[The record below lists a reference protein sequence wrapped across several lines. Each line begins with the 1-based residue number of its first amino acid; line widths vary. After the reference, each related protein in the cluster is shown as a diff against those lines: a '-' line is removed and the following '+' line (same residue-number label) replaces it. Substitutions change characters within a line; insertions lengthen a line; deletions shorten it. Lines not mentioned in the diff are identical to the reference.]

1 MTLRPVLKYPDPR
14 LRRPALPVQQFD
26 DQLAALAD
34 DMIETMYATGGIGL
48 AAPQIDQSLRLV
60 VVDLSKGRKRQPEV
74 LVNPSYRPFADAGG
88 QRRHSIQ
95 EGCLSVPLLRV
106 SVRRYADI
114 EFEYQDLQGQWHRE
128 QPQELRCL
136 CLQHELDHLDGRLLV
151 DYLSRMQ
158 RERYRKLLKRTGNSS
173 VAGGSPTADDED
185 LYIELEA
192 AQAPLYTDGTAANKL
207 VSVSRV

>member
-1 MTLRPVLKYPDPR
+1 MTLRTVLQYPDPR

-34 DMIETMYATGGIGL
+34 DMLETMYATGGIGL

-60 VVDLSKGRKRQPEV
+60 VVDLSEGKEPQPEV
-74 LVNPSYRPFADAGG
+74 LVNPSYRPLADEG
-88 QRRHSIQ
+88 RHSIR

-106 SVRRYADI
+106 AVRRYADI

-128 QPQELRCL
+128 RPQELRCL
-136 CLQHELDHLDGRLLV
+136 CLQHELDHLDGRLIV

-158 RERYRKLLKRTGNSS
+158 RERYRKLLKT
-173 VAGGSPTADDED
+173 AGGAPMDDGAADGED
-185 LYIELEA
+185 SHMELEA
-192 AQAPLYTDGTAANKL
+192 AQAPLYTDGTTANKL
-207 VSVSRV
+207 VSVSRI